1 MKLIK
6 QTRRTA
12 YFVAGWIFL
21 GLGFI
26 GIFLPLLPTTPFLLL
41 TAFCF
46 ARSSIRWHKWLL
58 AQPHMGP
65 LILDWQKHGVIRT
78 RAKLM
83 ATGLMVPLVSLSLFF
98 GNVPLY
104 AKICAAVVC
113 TCVLV
118 FIWTR
123 PSQATDRRASKRHI
137 DIPE

>member
-1 MKLIK
+1 MKIVK
-6 QTRRTA
+6 RTRRTI
-12 YFVAGWIFL
+12 YFVLGWLFL
-21 GLGFI
+21 SLGII

-41 TAFCF
+41 TAFFF

-58 AQPHMGP
+58 AQLHMGP

-104 AKICAAVVC
+104 AKISAAVVC
-113 TCVLV
+113 SCVLV

-123 PSQATDRRASKRHI
+123 PSVSHRDN
-137 DIPE
+137 

>member
-1 MKLIK
+1 M
-6 QTRRTA
+6 
-12 YFVAGWIFL
+12 AGWIFL

-41 TAFCF
+41 TAYCF

-98 GNVPLY
+98 GNVPIY
-104 AKICAAVVC
+104 AKISAAAVC
-113 TCVLV
+113 SCVLI

-123 PSQATDRRASKRHI
+123 PSRKKDERSQISTRS
-137 DIPE
+137 

>member
-1 MKLIK
+1 MKILK
-6 QTRRTA
+6 QTRRTI
-12 YFVAGWIFL
+12 YF
-21 GLGFI
+21 GLGWLFLALGII

-41 TAFCF
+41 TAFFF

-58 AQPHMGP
+58 SQPHLGP

-83 ATGLMVPLVSLSLFF
+83 ATGLMVPLVSISLFF

-104 AKICAAVVC
+104 AKISAAVVC
-113 TCVLV
+113 SCVLV

-123 PSQATDRRASKRHI
+123 PSISSQDKDKS
-137 DIPE
+137 